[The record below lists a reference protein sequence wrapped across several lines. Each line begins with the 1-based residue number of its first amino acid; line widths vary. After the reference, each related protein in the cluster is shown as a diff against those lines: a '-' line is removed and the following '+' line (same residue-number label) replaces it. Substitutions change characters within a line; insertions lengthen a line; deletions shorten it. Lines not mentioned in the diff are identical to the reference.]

1 MTIHILAVPCLYP
14 LHIVV
19 VTASRQTFCRGLS
32 SSSVDALMDV
42 VVHHCIRELSFD
54 GDLGKCTRTRERLV
68 RTPSCRLLPHF
79 RRALLNYTR
88 IGCNVSRLKDFIVAF
103 YNNYDGPQQVVD
115 DAFCAFLWSIVVQQP
130 AVRVGVVPPGTTS
143 EVYIAPQTS
152 AKRKAAA
159 KGEDVVEDTP
169 PVLQIIEDAREH
181 TLEELKHRYGDDLRI
196 AVDPETSFVAITG
209 SHIRVRAII
218 RPCHILSQPCFL

>member
-1 MTIHILAVPCLYP
+1 MAISVSARRQGKDSSNP
-14 LHIVV
+14 LLS
-19 VTASRQTFCRGLS
+19 TFWRAS
-32 SSSVDALMDV
+32 
-42 VVHHCIRELSFD
+42 
-54 GDLGKCTRTRERLV
+54 
-68 RTPSCRLLPHF
+68 
-79 RRALLNYTR
+79 LNYTC
-88 IGCNVSRLKDFIVAF
+88 IGCNVSRLRDFIAAF

-143 EVYIAPQTS
+143 DVYVAPQTS

-159 KGEDVVEDTP
+159 KGEGVVEDTP

-218 RPCHILSQPCFL
+218 CPCHMLS